1 MASRADRH
9 FRLTPRLRALF
20 DGLLLG
26 GAGIHRP
33 TERANPFFAITEREK
48 HGAWLDLIQH
58 EFRLAGVEH
67 SRYPGRIERI
77 RTRAYPEL
85 IPFFERFYDEKDWK
99 GRQKR
104 IPRDINLTPLA
115 LAHFF
120 AGRGHLVSQGYAIFF
135 STHAFPLADVE
146 YLVNRLRAEYALHAR
161 VMLQRHY
168 PIVRLSRSGDR
179 LRLRDLLLPYLPECF
194 HAKIQVR
201 QSRPISG
208 SSASRCYAHTL
219 LTWAD
224 VRSIRARAEAGELY
238 RTIAEDHHVS
248 PEHIGRIAR
257 GETWVEPMMVALR
270 RKRSP
275 RRLTD
280 AEIRE
285 IIRRLDAKESTH
297 AIGRAMNLPQP
308 RVFWVKKRF
317 G

>member
-26 GAGIHRP
+26 GAGIHRA

-48 HGAWLDLIQH
+48 NAAWFDLIQN
-58 EFRLAGVEH
+58 ELRLAGVEH

-77 RTRAYPEL
+77 RTRAYPDL
-85 IPFFERFYDEKDWK
+85 IPFFERFYEKTWK

-104 IPRDINLTPLA
+104 IPRDIDLTPLA

-146 YLVNRLRAEYALHAR
+146 YLVNRLRAEYGLHAR

-168 PIVRLSRSGDR
+168 PIIRLSRSGDR
-179 LRLRDLLLPYLPECF
+179 LRLRELLLPYLPECF

-208 SSASRCYAHTL
+208 TSASRCYAHAL

-224 VRSIRARAEAGELY
+224 VRAIRERAATGEIY
-238 RTIAEDHHVS
+238 PMIAEDYHVS

-257 GETWVEPMMVALR
+257 GESWLEPTTIPLR
-270 RKRSP
+270 RKRP
-275 RRLTD
+275 LRRLTD

-285 IIRRLDAKESTH
+285 IIRRLDARESTH
-297 AIGRAMNLPQP
+297 AIGRAMKIPQP